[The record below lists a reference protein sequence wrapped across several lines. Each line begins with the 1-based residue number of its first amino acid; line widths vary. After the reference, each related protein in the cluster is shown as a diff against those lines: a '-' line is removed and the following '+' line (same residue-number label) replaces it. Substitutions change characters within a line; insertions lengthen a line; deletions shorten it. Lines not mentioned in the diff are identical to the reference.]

1 MQENNSLTF
10 DISPSSLLKYLPMKR
25 KKILFLCAL
34 VMLPLLVYL
43 PTLKHELIWDSKPMI
58 MENNLLKGEF
68 SLRAPFR
75 IGYWTSTSQKNS
87 GYDYYRPLM
96 VLSFMMEK
104 VVWGLNPFRLRL
116 VNLLIFVAAL
126 FVLYFFLCRQ
136 TLIPGIAETAI
147 LLFALFP
154 LNLDNITWVVG
165 RCDLLML
172 FFGLLALYLFDLF
185 LDRRAFLIGLSSV
198 ASYLLALFSKEA
210 ALFFL
215 PLFLLHELSRRKR
228 LSYPLH
234 AIYLIVTVSYW
245 GVKSAV
251 IGRSNIPIHFFP
263 SLWENGRALLGVL
276 GYYFRSLIFPF
287 RYDMFL
293 PVDAVET
300 LFYTISGFLF
310 LFLMVLLLWLGRKKI
325 QYLQAWIWIA
335 PFMAGYLL
343 MIFTPIYPFS
353 ISTRYLL
360 LPVIGCVWLLS
371 HYLHALPK
379 PRGILILVMLLFTF
393 AATIIGN
400 SQKYQSEINFWA
412 SACKSCPNDSFFLSK
427 YAGQLREE
435 GDFIHSEILLRRA
448 LTFRMKSSIAVAIA
462 LQLAD
467 IACGQARYAVSLDW
481 LEKIR
486 FLPLDLLQ
494 TNRRLRQL
502 LKIHQARGDLAE
514 AEAIIRAM
522 ALNSP
527 TEQNKKL
534 RIELYLAF
542 AAWGKAK
549 GAALALKLPEAG
561 DWTAR
566 IEKMQTVFQS
576 MPPKG
581 QAIYFVNHG
590 NFAWAWRLWP
600 KEIFV
605 GFAEQIQLAR
615 LAFLAGQ
622 EEEGKRRIENLAQ
635 KAGTDFRVF
644 NSLGNLFFDLQ
655 RADEALPFYQRS
667 LRLNPKQPALL
678 ERVKLTDWK
687 NIPVLLK

>member
-1 MQENNSLTF
+1 
-10 DISPSSLLKYLPMKR
+10 
-25 KKILFLCAL
+25 
-34 VMLPLLVYL
+34 MLPLLVYL

-58 MENNLLKGEF
+58 LENNLLQGDF
-68 SLRAPFR
+68 SLSAPFR
-75 IGYWTSTSQKNS
+75 SGYWASTSQRSS

-104 VVWGLNPFRLRL
+104 AVWGLNPFRLRM
-116 VNLLIFVAAL
+116 VNLLIFIAAL

-136 TLIPGIAETAI
+136 TPVTGIAKTAV

-172 FFGLLALYLFDLF
+172 FFGLLALYLLDLY
-185 LDRRAFLIGLSSV
+185 LEKRTVLLGLFTV

-234 AIYLIVTVSYW
+234 AIYLIVTVLYW
-245 GVKSAV
+245 GVKSAI
-251 IGRSNIPIHFFP
+251 IGRSGIPIHFFP

-276 GYYFRSLIFPF
+276 GYYFRSLMFPF

-293 PVDAVET
+293 PVDAVKT
-300 LFYTISGFLF
+300 SLYAISGFFF
-310 LFLMVLLLWLGRKKI
+310 LFLMAVLLWLGRKKP

-343 MIFTPIYPFS
+343 MIFTPVYPFS

-360 LPVIGCVWLLS
+360 LPAIGCVWLLS
-371 HYLHALPK
+371 HFLRSLPRRFEK
-379 PRGILILVMLLFTF
+379 LILAALLFTS
-393 AATIIGN
+393 AAAIIGN
-400 SQKYQSEINFWA
+400 SQKYQNETNFWA
-412 SACKSCPNDSFFLSK
+412 SALKSCPNDSFFLSK
-427 YAGQLREE
+427 YAGQLWED
-435 GDFIHSEILLRRA
+435 GDFIRSEILLRRA
-448 LTFRMKSSIAVAIA
+448 LTFRMKNSTAVAIA

-467 IACGQARYAVSLDW
+467 ITCGQARYTESLGW

-486 FLPLDLLQ
+486 SLPLDLPQ
-494 TNRRLRQL
+494 NNHRLSQL
-502 LKIHQARGDLAE
+502 LKIHQARADLAE
-514 AEAIIRAM
+514 AETAVQAM
-522 ALNSP
+522 ALAAP
-527 TEQNKKL
+527 TDQNKKI
-534 RIELYLAF
+534 RVELYLAF
-542 AAWGKAK
+542 AAWGKAR

-561 DWTAR
+561 DWSAR
-566 IEKMQTVFQS
+566 IEKMQTAFQS
-576 MPPKG
+576 MPPRQ

-590 NFAWAWRLWP
+590 NFAYAWRLWP
-600 KEIFV
+600 KENFL
-605 GFAEQIQLAR
+605 GFAEQMQLAR

-635 KAGTDFRVF
+635 KGESDFRIF
-644 NSLGNLFFDLQ
+644 NSVGNLFFDLQ

-667 LRLNPKQPALL
+667 LQLNPNQPALL
-678 ERVKLTDWK
+678 ERVELIDQAT
-687 NIPVLLK
+687 IQSCS